1 MKAAVSGLT
10 AVTCMFA
17 LLMTSEFASAIAQE
31 TTRNLTRQ
39 ADIMTAK
46 ASSNMQ
52 GDAYDSAINK
62 AWNLCMLRGLYNITR
77 IRCDCA
83 QNDTSGA
90 FAWECVGTAECQ
102 K

>member
-1 MKAAVSGLT
+1 
-10 AVTCMFA
+10 MFA

-31 TTRNLTRQ
+31 TPTDT
-39 ADIMTAK
+39 MTAK
-46 ASSNMQ
+46 ASSNVR

-62 AWNLCMLRGLYNITR
+62 AWNLCMIRGLYNIKR

-83 QNDTSGA
+83 QNDSPAA